1 MFDADAR
8 KEALERPTVKLGGR
22 TYTGRLLSIEQ
33 FAPFNERVQGK
44 KQLSFDDIMTLV
56 GDYCDEVFPRPWWKR
71 WQPSVRDL
79 LLMQPPVVVLEAWKD
94 FFRCQVLACGLDPS
108 LVGIA
113 AQSVAMSPSAG
124 VSSDS

>member
-8 KEALERPTVKLGGR
+8 AEALELPKVSIGGR

-44 KQLSFDDIMTLV
+44 KLLSFDDIMTLV
-56 GDYCDEVFPRPWWKR
+56 GDYCDVVFPHPWWKR
-71 WQPSVRDL
+71 WQSSVREL
-79 LLMQPPVVVLEAWKD
+79 LLAQPPVVVLEAWRD

-108 LVGIA
+108 VVAGGALSVG
-113 AQSVAMSPSAG
+113 MSPSAG
-124 VSSDS
+124 ASSDS